1 MHELIKRIE
10 KSKRPLKKPLFLE
23 TDFKKALTKELQ
35 IGRISPDIVEV
46 LNIAVPEGVDRYNI
60 DNLPQKEFET
70 YIQSITERLLD
81 NEFAKKNLLKGEP
94 IPKFRYLVSDDK
106 NDVNAGILK
115 ESNPPIISFTSG
127 LIKMIASS
135 GKEDL
140 LAAIIAHE
148 LTHYFSGTEKNSK
161 IEESVA
167 YALPRFLLYYGGYQH
182 TALDEFFKYLKNQ
195 ESIGNLFNN
204 IFDIHPGPTL
214 TRRLISD
221 SEGLLAQHLRRTQP
235 GFKSIPL
242 ADASNIAPIIDDVA
256 NSFKFHHIIY
266 EDFAA
271 VGLNPYSSHVK
282 SKAERTELEP
292 PETTRKKTE
301 LIKERFDDW
310 LDMKQKYLSPVG
322 REVRLRQIKGILETH
337 FGKYSNIKIDLTN
350 VFSPLIN
357 HIIEKGVPISPA
369 AFAAHLPGVQIKKN
383 EKYFT
388 NSSFFK
394 IPEGTIISELSD
406 SFKAVFSLMENKT
419 ISLEESYVACEK
431 LVEVMEK
438 IPKKQRKLLYYYF
451 GDLLGFP
458 SQEYV
463 RGEIFDIWKKRL
475 EDRKNDLQQ
484 TNGIT
489 PPWDRLIDLAIS
501 EFFENKTSIITEALS
516 IIGINDPRLTTIPRQ
531 KNLAD
536 DFQYMSKLGF
546 PHLMQDRDGKIIGNY
561 RLWSNYYSHTNYS
574 NESLARHRKVFFD
587 LDGDNALVI
596 DELVQPDLKKLS
608 EIKTAEDLYQLLKLY
623 PLQFAFPNRFLG
635 GEYKNTNEFPGNH
648 SAEALIKRFESLIN
662 ENPSYWVPVI
672 RTLLCHR
679 HKITKNTLLNDSP
692 ISLFDLTKIAY
703 LNMVDNVLSGNHDYF
718 QPDKEKIKIYY
729 PEEIGVSITH
739 PYITFILDHTR
750 GLVQGKADLFSFEEA
765 IAALDQVAI
774 DSHTIEGTKK
784 TLSKIP
790 NLSIYLKL
798 IGEKGL
804 VIDDNELSERLK
816 RLRKV
821 RSSAVSAEAYE
832 NTTNK
837 EGWSSRFLL
846 QHARY
851 EAFRWLKTN
860 LDKQL
865 NPEAFLEV
873 LLATITKIDDNR
885 FEQKVGNV
893 YVSEL
898 EDLLE
903 KRFFLNT
910 ESNSSLKNL
919 DSQQLALSYAVYEKY
934 GYFRNHPE
942 IRSNTYDNMIT
953 RELTRLMQDGE
964 AKPLRDFTETI
975 LYGCSIQSINL
986 RKKLIEGWSK
996 SIKIQYGHDLSPAFK
1011 DNDVF
1016 FESNNFQREILAI
1029 TDEVIEKTSGFLHE
1043 EMLEK
1048 LANTL
1053 ETQSQLTGSIFMK
1066 INLKNK
1072 KMFEKNSS
1080 GNKGSIGE
1088 LGLDFFTFDE
1098 KLRLAT
1104 IDFFTSELT
1113 DENLDAF
1120 LDVIE
1125 NRKKY
1130 YLQFLESGK
1139 QSIFDEKLETY
1150 FNFGSGNQINLTD
1163 KATKEK
1169 VKAILSTS
1177 HDNFWSS
1184 KIEFRTYGISM
1195 LIFPVNRIYTKPEE
1209 IEKDISYIIDKV
1221 LPIDKKV
1228 TISSNVNRYAIL
1240 GRDLIYS
1247 YIEGISDAEK
1257 RLLLSALLVSAKTM
1271 GNKPRDEKSIG
1282 MALASTLCNMGPAGV
1297 KLAQAIHS
1305 FPNTPEAIRDGMMD
1319 VKGKANIPNRKQLFD
1334 RLEEV
1339 VPGNNNLPE
1348 KLSLNKISHVG
1359 SLIGAGAYQYT
1370 TRVTLKEPIQS
1381 YSEAALTV
1389 LRENI
1394 YTFAKNEY
1402 SHILTSLESFKKRRQ
1417 LEDNDNTETLID
1429 SIREVIMQAETMSIL
1444 ETDYDIGARQ
1454 SAIIKPQYEDLT
1466 ITSNGQVVKFATVDW
1481 LDHSSSKVQKKEEE
1495 EDIQAYVLLG
1505 IAPGISFNQFAK
1517 ATEKKELV
1525 NLSLAIQLAE
1535 DIMTL
1540 SGRNFDH
1547 DRHGENFNV
1556 LQVNDSTQIGKTTL
1570 QKGDILVTHYDLG
1583 TVNLELATEREK
1595 EIIGKII
1602 VSALVSSTKNNKNF
1616 SQELIKEIVGYL
1628 SVLSGTSNFLLQF
1641 LRSILARGDIVR
1653 YLSPNDIKQ
1662 EAIALI
1668 RSNIIDKRIMETII
1682 REFMTAEEFG
1692 ILEATAFYQSAANV
1706 HVTKLPKIFSKN

>member
-1 MHELIKRIE
+1 MHELIKHNE
-10 KSKRPLKKPLFLE
+10 KQKRPFKKPLFLE
-23 TDFKKALTKELQ
+23 TGFKKALTEELQ
-35 IGRISPDIVEV
+35 TGRISPDIVEV

-70 YIQSITERLLD
+70 YIQSITVRLLD
-81 NEFAKKNLLKGEP
+81 SEFAKKNLLKGDQ
-94 IPKFRYLVSDDK
+94 IPKFRYLVSDYK
-106 NDVNAGILK
+106 NDINAGILK
-115 ESNPPIISFTSG
+115 GSNPPIISFTSG
-127 LIKMIASS
+127 LIKLIASS

-161 IEESVA
+161 VEESVA

-182 TALDEFFKYLKNQ
+182 NALDEFFKNLHNQ
-195 ESIGNLFNN
+195 ESIGNLFNLL
-204 IFDIHPGPTL
+204 DVHPGPTL

-221 SEGLLAQHLRRTQP
+221 SEGLLAQHLRRTKP

-256 NSFKFHHIIY
+256 NSFKFHNIID

-271 VGLNPYSSHVK
+271 VGLNPYSLYVK
-282 SKAERTELEP
+282 SKAEKAELEP
-292 PETTRKKTE
+292 PETTRKKIE

-310 LDMKQKYLSPVG
+310 LDINQVNLTSIG

-337 FGKYSNIKIDLTN
+337 FGEYSKIKIDPTDVLA
-350 VFSPLIN
+350 PLIN
-357 HIIEKGVPISPA
+357 HIIEKGVPISPV
-369 AFAAHLPGVQIKKN
+369 AFVAHLPRVRAEKN
-383 EKYFT
+383 EEYFY

-406 SFKAVFSLMENKT
+406 SFKAVFALMENKD
-419 ISLEESYVACEK
+419 INIGDAHAVCGQ
-431 LVEVMEK
+431 LVEVMER
-438 IPKKQRKLLYYYF
+438 IPKMQRKSLHYYF
-451 GDLLGFP
+451 GDLPGLP
-458 SQEYV
+458 SQGYV
-463 RGEIFDIWKKRL
+463 EGKVYKIWKKRL
-475 EDRKNDLQQ
+475 DDRRNSRQQ
-484 TNGIT
+484 TSGIT
-489 PPWDRLIDLAIS
+489 APWDRLVDMAICEFS
-501 EFFENKTSIITEALS
+501 ENNTATIAEALS
-516 IIGINDPRLTTIPRQ
+516 IIGIKDPRLIAVPQQ
-531 KNLAD
+531 KNLTE
-536 DFQYMSKLGF
+536 DFQYMRKLGF

-561 RLWSNYYSHTNYS
+561 KKWSDYLEHTNYS
-574 NESLARHRKVFFD
+574 EESLAKHRKDFFD
-587 LDGDNALVI
+587 LDRDNAFVVGEI
-596 DELVQPDLKKLS
+596 VQSDLEKLS
-608 EIKTAEDLYQLLKLY
+608 EIKTAEDLYRILKLH

-635 GEYKNTNEFPGNH
+635 GEYRNTKEFPGNH
-648 SAEALIKRFESLIN
+648 SAEALIERLGSLIN
-662 ENPSYWVPVI
+662 ENPLYWIPVI
-672 RTLLCHR
+672 RTLLCHS
-679 HKITKNTLLNDSP
+679 HKITKNTLFNDSP
-692 ISLFDLTKIAY
+692 ISLLDLTQINNW
-703 LNMVDNVLSGNHDYF
+703 NMVDNVLSGNHDFF
-718 QPDKEKIKIYY
+718 QLDKEKIKIYY

-739 PYITFILDHTR
+739 PYITFILDHTQ
-750 GLVQGKADLFSFEEA
+750 GIVQGEAVFFSFEEA
-765 IAALDQVAI
+765 ISAFDQVTMV
-774 DSHTIEGTKK
+774 SHTQEGTKK

-804 VIDDNELSERLK
+804 VVDDNELSERLK

-860 LDKQL
+860 PDKQL

-873 LLATITKIDDNR
+873 LLATITEIDDHR

-898 EDLLE
+898 EDLL
-903 KRFFLNT
+903 KKKFLLNA
-910 ESNSSLKNL
+910 EINSSLKNL

-942 IRSNTYDNMIT
+942 IRSNTYDNIIS
-953 RELTRLMQDGE
+953 RELTKLMQKGE

-975 LYGCSIQSINL
+975 LYGCSIQSVNL

-996 SIKIQYGHDLSPAFK
+996 SIKIQHGSDLSPAFK
-1011 DNDVF
+1011 DVDVF
-1016 FESNNFQREILAI
+1016 FESNNFQKEILAI

-1048 LANTL
+1048 LADTL

-1130 YLQFLESGK
+1130 YLSSLERRERSG
-1139 QSIFDEKLETY
+1139 FDEKLETY

-1169 VKAILSTS
+1169 IKAILSTS

-1417 LEDNDNTETLID
+1417 LEDNDNIETLID

-1481 LDHSSSKVQKKEEE
+1481 LDHSSPKVQKKEE

-1517 ATEKKELV
+1517 ATKKKELV

-1556 LQVNDSTQIGKTTL
+1556 LLVDDSTQIGKTTL

-1595 EIIGKII
+1595 EIIGIII

-1668 RSNIIDKRIMETII
+1668 RSNIIDKKIMETII
-1682 REFMTAEEFG
+1682 REFMTAGEFD
-1692 ILEATAFYQSAANV
+1692 ILEATTFYQSTANV
-1706 HVTKLPKIFSKN
+1706 QVTKLPKIFSKN